1 MKKTSKHRVIN
12 SYYQFNYYI
21 FLFLNGFLGSL
32 VISTYVP
39 CEDVRLIIT
48 PDLKGPRQ
56 NCENKEASYLIFV
69 DLSGGQRRLG
79 GSALAQCYGQLG
91 DNAPDLSDPSLL
103 KKGFKS
109 IQKLIKSK
117 TNFELRKNNLN

>member
-1 MKKTSKHRVIN
+1 MF
-12 SYYQFNYYI
+12 FNCI
-21 FLFLNGFLGSL
+21 LGSI

-39 CEDVRLIIT
+39 CVDVRLVIT

-56 NCENKEASYLIFV
+56 NDENKEKTYLVFV
-69 DLSGGQRRLG
+69 DLSGGLRRLG

-91 DNAPDLSDPSLL
+91 DRSPDLDNPNIL
-103 KKGFKS
+103 KKAFKT

-117 TNFELRKNNLN
+117 NNIHF